1 MAQRYDV
8 GEVITAMVTPFKKDL
23 TIDFEALEKLVEH
36 LIKNGSDAILVAAT
50 TGESPT
56 LTHEEELELL
66 KVVKNVAQ
74 NKAKIIISAGS
85 NCTQTAV
92 EQTQKIEKMGGADA
106 ILSVVPYYNK
116 PSQSGMI
123 NHFTQIA
130 KSTSLPIM
138 LYNIPGRTGVNM
150 LPDTIAEIATNNKN
164 VFAVKQ
170 SNADL
175 DQVSEIVIKSPSDFS
190 VFSGDDSLTLP
201 MMSLGAKGVVSVASH
216 IIGKEIKQMIRLYK
230 LGKVHEATAVH
241 LKLYPIFKQ
250 VFMAPNP
257 TPIKAALDKLN
268 IIEDTVRSPLVT
280 LTDAEKSELFQV
292 LSI

>member
-36 LIKNGSDAILVAAT
+36 LIKNGSDAILVSAT

-56 LTHEEELELL
+56 LTHEEEIELL
-66 KVVKNVAQ
+66 KVVKNVVQ
-74 NKAKIIISAGS
+74 KKAKIIISTGS

-92 EQTQKIEKMGGADA
+92 EQTQKIEKIGGADA

-130 KSTSLPIM
+130 KCTSLPVM

-175 DQVSEIVIKSPSDFS
+175 DQVSEIVIKAPADFS

-201 MMSLGAKGVVSVASH
+201 MMALGAKGVVSVASR

-268 IIEDTVRSPLVT
+268 LIEDTVRSPLVT
-280 LTDAEKSELFQV
+280 LTDAEKTELFKV